1 VPEIRVGLGYDLHA
15 FAPGRPLMLG
25 GVRVEHD
32 RGLAGHSDAD
42 VLLHAVVDALLGA
55 AALGDIGDWFPPD
68 DTRYTDAPSSL
79 FVTTVAAELGRRG
92 WRVVN
97 LDATVIAQEPR
108 LAAYRARIRGSLA
121 EALRVEVERISVKAT
136 TPDHLGSLGRAEGI
150 AAQAVVLLESPDQS
164 TSRPGGA
171 ASP

>member
-1 VPEIRVGLGYDLHA
+1 VSAIRVGVGYDVHA
-15 FAPGRPLMLG
+15 FAPARALVLG
-25 GVRVEHD
+25 GVRIEHD

-55 AALGDIGDWFPPD
+55 VGLGDIGDWFPPGD
-68 DTRYTDAPSSL
+68 ARYADAPSCT
-79 FVTTVAAELGRRG
+79 FVAAVLSELTRRG

-108 LAAYRARIRGSLA
+108 LAAYRAQMRQSLA
-121 EALRVEVERISVKAT
+121 ESLMVDADRVSVKAT

-150 AAQAVVLLESPDQS
+150 AAQAIVLLESE
-164 TSRPGGA
+164 SRPGGA
-171 ASP
+171 ASS